1 MKKHNIPIFI
11 PHIGCPNDCA
21 FCNQHSITN
30 RAADVT
36 PDSVRDE
43 ISESLKTLERKGDFS
58 AEIAFFGGSFTGI
71 DIELQRAF
79 LEVADEFS
87 DRVDGVRLSTRPDYI
102 SPEILEL
109 LAAHNVKT
117 IELGVQ
123 STDDG
128 VLATNRRGH
137 TADAVCRA
145 AELIRSRG
153 FSLGLQM
160 MLGMYGSNPK
170 LDTKTAEDIIAL
182 NPDCVRIYPTV
193 VLKNTYLEELYR
205 GGKYMPYSLDGAAA
219 LAAKI
224 LKMFR
229 EKNIPVIR
237 LGLHSSEA
245 MQSDIVAGPFH
256 PAFGE
261 LVENLI
267 WREKIERDII
277 AAGAESLR
285 GKTFFVCAAAGDT
298 SKIIGQ
304 NRSNS
309 NYFKEKYDVTIK
321 VGEAEKYGKHT

>member
-11 PHIGCPNDCA
+11 PHVGCPNDCA

-30 RAADVT
+30 RVSDVT
-36 PDSVRDE
+36 PESVRAE
-43 ISESLKTLERKGDFS
+43 IAESLKTLEKKGDFS

-102 SPEILEL
+102 SPEILDL
-109 LAAHNVKT
+109 LAAHNVRT

-128 VLATNRRGH
+128 VLLANRRGH

-145 AELIRSRG
+145 AELIKSRG

-170 LDTKTAEDIIAL
+170 LDVKTAEDIISLA
-182 NPDCVRIYPTV
+182 PDCVRIYPTV
-193 VLKNTYLEELYR
+193 VLKDTYLEELYR
-205 GGKYMPYSLDGAAA
+205 VGKYVPYSLDEAVA
-219 LAAKI
+219 LAAEI
-224 LKMFR
+224 LRMFR
-229 EKNIPVIR
+229 EKDIPVIR
-237 LGLHSSEA
+237 IGLHSSEA
-245 MQSDIVAGPFH
+245 MQSDIAAGPFH

-261 LVENLI
+261 LVENRI
-267 WREKIERDII
+267 WREKIEREII
-277 AAGAESLR
+277 SLGAERLR
-285 GKTFFVCAAAGDT
+285 GKDFIVRAAAGDT
-298 SKIIGQ
+298 SKVIGQ
-304 NRSNS
+304 NRSNAK
-309 NYFKEKYDVTIK
+309 YFKEKYQVAIK
-321 VGEAEKYGKHT
+321 VEAD